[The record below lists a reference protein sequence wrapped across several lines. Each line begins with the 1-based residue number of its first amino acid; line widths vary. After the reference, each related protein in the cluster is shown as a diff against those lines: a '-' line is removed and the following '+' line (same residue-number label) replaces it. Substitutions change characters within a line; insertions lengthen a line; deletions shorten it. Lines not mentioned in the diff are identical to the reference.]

1 MDEGTRPL
9 DGIRVLEVGQL
20 LAGPFAGTYLGYF
33 GADVVKVEPPS
44 GDPIRSW
51 RLLDDD
57 GTSLWWRSLARNKR
71 SIALDLR
78 TADGRDEFHR
88 LVGAADVLIENFRP
102 GRMEEWGLG
111 PDVLLREDP
120 RLVYARISGFGQTGP
135 YRERPGYAAVCEA
148 MGGLRHLIGHPD
160 TAPVRA
166 NLSLGDTLGG
176 LHAALG
182 ILLALRHRDQTGQG
196 QVVDVAL
203 TEAVFNVLE
212 SVVPEHDRFG
222 VSRPP
227 SGTTVTGI
235 VPSNAY
241 PCTGG
246 RWVVIGANG
255 DSIFRRLM
263 ATIGRD
269 DLADD
274 PSLAGNPGRVARA
287 SELDGAISDW
297 TATRSAEEVSRILE
311 AVAVPVGRIYD
322 AAELRADPH
331 FEARGLFEKIE
342 VRGKP
347 LTVGALAPRL
357 ELTPGRTVSAGP
369 DLDADRI
376 SILGDWLPSRGPTS
390 AT

>member
-1 MDEGTRPL
+1 MSDGARPL

-33 GADVVKVEPPS
+33 GADVVKVEPPT

-71 SIALDLR
+71 SVALDLR
-78 TADGRDEFHR
+78 TTEGRRDLR
-88 LVGAADVLIENFRP
+88 ALAGAADVLIENFRP

-111 PDVLLREDP
+111 PEVLLADDP
-120 RLVYARISGFGQTGP
+120 RLVYARVSGFGQTGP

-148 MGGLRHLIGHPD
+148 VGGLRHLIGHPGA
-160 TAPVRA
+160 APVRA

-196 QVVDVAL
+196 QVVDIAL

-212 SVVPEHDRFG
+212 SVVPEHDRSG
-222 VSRPP
+222 LSRAP

-241 PCTGG
+241 PCTGD

-263 ATIGRD
+263 VAIGRD
-269 DLADD
+269 DLAAD
-274 PSLAGNPGRVARA
+274 PGLAGNPGRVARA
-287 SELDGAISDW
+287 AELDGAISAW
-297 TATRSAEEVSRILE
+297 TTTRSAEEVSRALE
-311 AVAVPVGRIYD
+311 TVAVPVGRIYD
-322 AAELRADPH
+322 AADLRSDPH
-331 FEARGLFEKIE
+331 FNARGLFEE
-342 VRGKP
+342 VEVDGRP

-357 ELTPGRTVSAGP
+357 VLTPGRTEHAGP

-376 SILGDWLPSRGPTS
+376 SVFDDWLPSREGPP